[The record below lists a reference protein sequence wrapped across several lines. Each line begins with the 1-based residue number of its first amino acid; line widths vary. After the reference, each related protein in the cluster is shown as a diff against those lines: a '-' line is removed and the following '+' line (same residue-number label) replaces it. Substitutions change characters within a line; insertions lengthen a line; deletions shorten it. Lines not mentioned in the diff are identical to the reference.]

1 MTFRRISLI
10 AGIAVLTAFVVVVV
24 ARGHDGGNALVI
36 ALALIVL
43 IGAGNLLYGRGSHG
57 AAAQARTGPA
67 QEARNRAI
75 DEARRREAD
84 EAQAEGQAQARAQ
97 ATAPSEDDAPRQ

>member
-10 AGIAVLTAFVVVVV
+10 AGIAVLTAFVIVVV

-57 AAAQARTGPA
+57 AAQARTGPA

-75 DEARRREAD
+75 DEARRREAG
-84 EAQAEGQAQARAQ
+84 EAQAEAQARDG
-97 ATAPSEDDAPRQ
+97 ATAPAEDDDAPRR

>member
-10 AGIAVLTAFVVVVV
+10 AGIVVLTAFVYVVV
-24 ARGHDGGNALVI
+24 AHGHDGGNALVI

-57 AAAQARTGPA
+57 AAQARTGPA

-97 ATAPSEDDAPRQ
+97 ATAPSDDDAPRQ

>member
-1 MTFRRISLI
+1 MTFRRISLV
-10 AGIAVLTAFVVVVV
+10 AGIVVLTAFVYVVV
-24 ARGHDGGNALVI
+24 AHGHDGGNALVI

-43 IGAGNLLYGRGSHG
+43 IAAGNVLYGRNSHG

-67 QEARNRAI
+67 QEAHDRAI

-84 EAQAEGQAQARAQ
+84 EARAEAQARAD
-97 ATAPSEDDAPRQ
+97 ATTPAEDDAPHQ

>member
-10 AGIAVLTAFVVVVV
+10 AGIAVLTAFVIVVV

-43 IGAGNLLYGRGSHG
+43 IGAGNLLYGRSSHG

-75 DEARRREAD
+75 DEARRREAG
-84 EAQAEGQAQARAQ
+84 EAQAEAQARDE
-97 ATAPSEDDAPRQ
+97 ATAPAEDDDAPRR